1 MVSRSKEII
10 MIIKEIN
17 EIETMKTMEKMTE
30 TKADSLKQ
38 QTNYYC

>member
-10 MIIKEIN
+10 MIRKEIN
-17 EIETMKTMEKMTE
+17 EIETMKAMEKMTE
-30 TKADSLKQ
+30 TKDDSLKQ